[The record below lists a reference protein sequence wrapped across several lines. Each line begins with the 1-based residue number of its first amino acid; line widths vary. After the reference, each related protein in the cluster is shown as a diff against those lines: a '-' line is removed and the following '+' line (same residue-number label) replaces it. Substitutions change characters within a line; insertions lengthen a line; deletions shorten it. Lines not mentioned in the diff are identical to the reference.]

1 MSDQDD
7 TSPDYQSD
15 LMWSVG
21 LKVKNLKPI
30 QRNGTN
36 GNLRVFK
43 LLNVIEFSSDR
54 KRMSVIIKTPNNE
67 IKVLT
72 KGADSVLIPLL

>member
-7 TSPDYQSD
+7 TSPDNQSD
-15 LMWSVG
+15 LMSSVG

-67 IKVLT
+67 IRVLT

>member
-7 TSPDYQSD
+7 TSPDNQSD
-15 LMWSVG
+15 LMSSVG

>member
-1 MSDQDD
+1 LSDQDD
-7 TSPDYQSD
+7 TSPDNQSD
-15 LMWSVG
+15 LMSSVG

>member
-15 LMWSVG
+15 LMSSVG

>member
-1 MSDQDD
+1 MIS
-7 TSPDYQSD
+7 SI
-15 LMWSVG
+15 G
-21 LKVKNLKPI
+21 FKAKNLKPP
-30 QRNGTN
+30 QRYITN
-36 GNLRVFK
+36 GNLKVFK

>member
-7 TSPDYQSD
+7 TSPDNQSD
-15 LMWSVG
+15 LMSSVG

-43 LLNVIEFSSDR
+43 LLNVIEFQYQIFNWIFNFDSLLNWNVFYLFI
-54 KRMSVIIKTPNNE
+54 MKT
-67 IKVLT
+67 
-72 KGADSVLIPLL
+72 S

>member
-1 MSDQDD
+1 MS
-7 TSPDYQSD
+7 
-15 LMWSVG
+15 SVG